1 MLGLVLLTSDRCC
14 SLPTSAAVMLLS
26 PHLQCAQPSLETV
39 ALQHLSLLIPQAAGP
54 CCVLS
59 TPALI
64 PRSLSRLPNP
74 RYWVAAGATW
84 HNQGWAAAS
93 LCSPGPTEHLE
104 RVSTTTVFAQ
114 SPLPSFMPPPC
125 HGCAPSH
132 TPCRLTQGLDQAQ
145 LLAFQLFIFILKC
158 KSSDTS
164 PTCEQGSS
172 VVQEQLASLQHCCP
186 CQHTCSA
193 RLSCAQTL
201 RAPAQR

>member
-1 MLGLVLLTSDRCC
+1 M
-14 SLPTSAAVMLLS
+14 
-26 PHLQCAQPSLETV
+26 
-39 ALQHLSLLIPQAAGP
+39 
-54 CCVLS
+54 
-59 TPALI
+59 
-64 PRSLSRLPNP
+64 
-74 RYWVAAGATW
+74 AAGATW
-84 HNQGWAAAS
+84 HNQGQAAAS

-104 RVSTTTVFAQ
+104 RVSTVTVFTQ
-114 SPLPSFMPPPC
+114 SPLPSLMPPPC

-145 LLAFQLFIFILKC
+145 LLAFQLFLFILKC

>member
-1 MLGLVLLTSDRCC
+1 
-14 SLPTSAAVMLLS
+14 MLLS
-26 PHLQCAQPSLETV
+26 PHLHCAQPSLETV

-54 CCVLS
+54 CVVS
-59 TPALI
+59 SP
-64 PRSLSRLPNP
+64 PQPSFQDPSSLSRMPNP

-104 RVSTTTVFAQ
+104 RVSTATVFTQ

-145 LLAFQLFIFILKC
+145 LLAFQLFLFILKC